1 MSDTPTEMLPE
12 HPDHPDNP
20 EHHRHSAEPVKAN
33 RTRNIVIGLA
43 IALFVIVIAI
53 IVWLLFFR
61 GTPGPGPTPTP
72 TPSTS
77 SATPTPT
84 PTPTQTETPPPL
96 QPQTCTTDN
105 SSVALGEPDGA
116 AGSTFIPLIFTN
128 TGSEP
133 CTLEGFPTVEFV
145 GDGDGTQIGD
155 AATQDTATSPVE
167 LITLDPGTSAEA
179 TLKIT
184 TAGNVCEPVDV
195 DGFRVIPPGSSDAF
209 FVDESSYDACAGDV
223 SIMTVSAVSHNS

>member
-1 MSDTPTEMLPE
+1 MSDQPTELLPE
-12 HPDHPDNP
+12 HPDHPD
-20 EHHRHSAEPVKAN
+20 HHRHAAEPANSN
-33 RTRNIVIGLA
+33 RTRNLV
-43 IALFVIVIAI
+43 IALAAALFLILIVI

-61 GTPGPGPTPTP
+61 GAPGPGPTPTP
-72 TPSTS
+72 TPTGSSS

-84 PTPTQTETPPPL
+84 PTETVSPPPL
-96 QPQTCTTDN
+96 EPQTCTTDN
-105 SSVALGEPDGA
+105 STVEFGEPDGA

-145 GDGDGTQIGD
+145 GDGDGTQVGA
-155 AATQDTATSPVE
+155 AATEDAATSPVE
-167 LITLDPGTSAEA
+167 LITVDPGTSAQA

-184 TAGNVCEPVDV
+184 TAGNVCEPVAV

-209 FVDESSYDACAGDV
+209 FIEETAYDACAGDV
-223 SIMTVSAVSHNS
+223 SIMTVSAVSHDS